1 MCIKI
6 VCPSSGRA
14 KNVLTNIQ
22 GMILLVAKNEKKEY
36 EKYNDIEIQ
45 THENL
50 KSLSAIRQFIY
61 DKFIDV
67 FMVDD
72 DIQCVQKLYKTKNQD
87 LTPVEIFDIINKTYS
102 YAQQIDAFLFGF
114 NNDPNPTHYNQHK
127 PFVLN
132 SYINGCAFGLIK
144 NKNLYFDKKTVACE
158 SHWINLLNAYHNRFC
173 FIDKRF
179 HFRQQKNSTFLAPG
193 GQAGKRTLQTEKM
206 DTIFLK
212 KKFGD
217 SVKIKLERNK
227 TKRLHEYQRELNIRL

>member
-14 KNVLTNIQ
+14 KKVLTKIE
-22 GMILLVAKNEKKEY
+22 GMILFVAENEKEEY

-45 THENL
+45 THDNL
-50 KSLSAIRQFIY
+50 KNLSIIRQEIY
-61 DKFIDV
+61 DRFKDV

-72 DIQCVQKLYKTKNQD
+72 DIQCVQRLYTTKNQD
-87 LTPVEIFDIINKTYS
+87 LNPAEVAKIINQTYQH
-102 YAQQIDAFLFGF
+102 AKDIKAFLFGF

-132 SYINGCAFGLIK
+132 SYINGCAFGLIE
-144 NKNLYFDKKTVACE
+144 NKNLYFDKRTVACE

-173 FIDKRF
+173 FVDKRF
-179 HFRQQKNSTFLAPG
+179 HFRQKQNSTFLAPG
-193 GQAGKRTLQTEKM
+193 GQAKRRTLQTEKE
-206 DTIFLK
+206 DTLFLK

-217 SVKIKLERNK
+217 SVKIKLARNK